1 MEYTYYKIFT
11 NLTNGEEFNFIIV
24 GTNEESVKEI
34 VLMQENIR
42 EVTNIR
48 LATDEEIENNQ

>member
-11 NLTNGEEFNFIIV
+11 NLTNGEEFNFIIG
-24 GTNEESVKEI
+24 GTTEESVKEI

-42 EVTNIR
+42 EVIDIR
-48 LATDEEIENNQ
+48 LATEKEIESNQ